1 MELNLGGGLHRHL
14 ALTMTAEEY
23 RAQTG
28 FAFVPPHNPCNYPQ
42 RMGNTQ
48 EQALGTEK
56 FRQNQVLFRKYT
68 AVYGDL
74 KKQIVTTVEPIFLYP
89 LVNQLTGFGQVSA
102 ITMLKHLFSSYRS
115 IKKIDLKENSFKMMG
130 PYNTAEPLDRIIEQL
145 EKGRQ
150 FVRAGGHTIYDT
162 MGMSKRITL
171 FAQRGIFNDDIREWI
186 RKSSNL
192 KTWAK

>member
-1 MELNLGGGLHRHL
+1 MTGATSSAKGILADFLTPILPKIDRKSAIEGLIDLHLLISGNAASVDLNIGGGQYGHL

-68 AVYGDL
+68 AVYRDL

-102 ITMLKHLFSSYRS
+102 ITMLKHLFSSYRL

-145 EKGRQ
+145 EKGR
-150 FVRAGGHTIYDT
+150 
-162 MGMSKRITL
+162 
-171 FAQRGIFNDDIREWI
+171 
-186 RKSSNL
+186 
-192 KTWAK
+192 